1 MTRQSMIRRVR
12 LGLFGL
18 LLMCVAVPAYAWE
31 QLDKIVAIIGDRVIL
46 ASELQFQLEMYQ
58 SQAADQLKS
67 PEQRAQFKEE
77 LLRQMINDRLILIKA
92 KEDTTIVISDK
103 EIDET
108 LEVRLSELRN
118 RFKSTQEFEQQL
130 AVEGYTMRD
139 LRNKLRIDIHDQLFK
154 DRLVQKLLSKV
165 SVSRSEVE
173 AFYTQ
178 YRDSLPPHP
187 LSVKLAH
194 ILLKM
199 GTSPQISDSL
209 KAAAEALRER
219 ISNGENFEVLAEQYS
234 EDPSA
239 EGGGDIGTFRKG
251 DLVPEYEKA
260 ALALSPGAISPVVH
274 TSFGYHIIKLVGKA
288 EDSYHTKHILLLEKS
303 SPADSSRI
311 AANAQALIDRVNKGE
326 DWGTLVKENS
336 TDDKSR
342 ANFGELGWFALAELP
357 DEYKRAIANL
367 EINQISSPVW
377 SEDGLHVIKLLD
389 KRDERPVSVTEDYDM
404 LKEYARRQKS
414 SEVIAHVVDEMK
426 QRVFIDLRGI

>member
-108 LEVRLSELRN
+108 LEERLSELRN

-139 LRNKLRIDIHDQLFK
+139 LRNKLRLDIHDQLFK

-209 KAAAEALRER
+209 KAAA
-219 ISNGENFEVLAEQYS
+219 
-234 EDPSA
+234 
-239 EGGGDIGTFRKG
+239 
-251 DLVPEYEKA
+251 
-260 ALALSPGAISPVVH
+260 
-274 TSFGYHIIKLVGKA
+274 
-288 EDSYHTKHILLLEKS
+288 
-303 SPADSSRI
+303 
-311 AANAQALIDRVNKGE
+311 
-326 DWGTLVKENS
+326 
-336 TDDKSR
+336 
-342 ANFGELGWFALAELP
+342 
-357 DEYKRAIANL
+357 
-367 EINQISSPVW
+367 
-377 SEDGLHVIKLLD
+377 
-389 KRDERPVSVTEDYDM
+389 
-404 LKEYARRQKS
+404 
-414 SEVIAHVVDEMK
+414 
-426 QRVFIDLRGI
+426 